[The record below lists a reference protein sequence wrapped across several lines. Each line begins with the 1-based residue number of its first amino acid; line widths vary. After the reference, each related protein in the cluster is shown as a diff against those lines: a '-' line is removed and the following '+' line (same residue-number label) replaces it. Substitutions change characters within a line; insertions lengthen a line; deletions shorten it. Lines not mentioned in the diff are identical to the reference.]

1 MRKTLA
7 ALLALVTLS
16 GAAVAQERIRIAA
29 AAQPGSVM
37 EGIIKTFMDDF
48 NAKAGGAYRMEYQF
62 VGSDQELTQQVVRGR
77 LEIGTTSLAGASVTV
92 PEGGVLS
99 MPYLWKTD
107 AERRWVI
114 DNVALPAIADLYRQ
128 RGLIVIGLGDT
139 GWSNVFCKA
148 RCDNPAELA
157 GRRFRLPPATAAK
170 MFWDRLGVNG
180 VQLSLPDFFTGL
192 EQGMVEGGDLPFTF
206 YVTTPAAQLARH
218 YVLTQN
224 YHHDQVFFINKRF
237 FDGLPANIQ
246 ALIRGAMPSATEMR
260 RRQDAD
266 LKQRMDAFV
275 AGGGTIVALT
285 DEQRAAWSAKVVD
298 GLAALVASLPGQS
311 RALYDTVMEGKRRY
325 AAQQ

>member
-7 ALLALVTLS
+7 ALVALLTLS
-16 GAAVAQERIRIAA
+16 GVALAQERIRIAA

-37 EGIIKTFMDDF
+37 EGIIKTFMEDF
-48 NAKAGGAYRMEYQF
+48 NKQAGGAYRMEYQF
-62 VGSDQELTQQVVRGR
+62 VGSDQELTQQVVRSR

-99 MPYLWKTD
+99 MPYLWKSD

-114 DNVALPAIADLYRQ
+114 DNVARPALAELYRQ
-128 RGLIVIGLGDT
+128 RGLVVIGLGDT
-139 GWSNVFCKA
+139 GWSNVFCKTT
-148 RCDNPAELA
+148 CDSPGELA
-157 GRRFRLPPATAAK
+157 GRRFRLPPATASK

-206 YVTTPAAQLARH
+206 YVTTPAAQIARR

-224 YHHDQVFFINKRF
+224 YHHDQVFFINQRF
-237 FDGLPANIQ
+237 FDGLPAPIQ
-246 ALIRGAMPSATEMR
+246 DLIRGALPTTAEMR

-266 LKQRMDAFV
+266 LSTRMDAFK

-285 DEQRAAWSAKVVD
+285 EAQRAAWAGKVVD
-298 GLAALVASLPGQS
+298 GHGALVASLPGQS

-325 AAQQ
+325 AAEQ